1 MANRGP
7 LPPDHSDTAG
17 ALRRV
22 LAAQPDMLVRII
34 TELHRPVVDDASLR
48 YLLRR
53 AIFLARECI
62 DGAEWCSITT
72 RLNRTTCAAAHTD
85 RRAQLLDDGQRAQLL
100 DDGQRAQLLD
110 DGQRALKEG
119 PSLQAMRT
127 GQVVAVDKA
136 ELACSWP
143 SLAHVAADAGIYSVL
158 AAPLPRAAS
167 SCGSLTLYSSAAELV
182 TVDSLDVITVLGQY
196 LGRAI
201 EQYATVHSAATQV
214 AQLTQAIASR
224 APIEQAKGILMA
236 VHQISAAEAFELLC
250 QHSQNS
256 NTKLRDLA
264 AAFVAAQSGQAVR
277 GGQD

>member
-7 LPPDHSDTAG
+7 LHPDHSDTAG
-17 ALRRV
+17 VLRRV

-34 TELHRPVVDDASLR
+34 TELHQPVVDDASLR
-48 YLLRR
+48 NLLRR

-62 DGAEWCSITT
+62 EGAEWCSITT

-85 RRAQLLDDGQRAQLL
+85 RRAQLLDDGQRALN
-100 DDGQRAQLLD
+100 
-110 DGQRALKEG
+110 EG

-167 SCGSLTLYSSAAELV
+167 SCGALTLYSSAAELV
-182 TVDSLDVITVLGQY
+182 TAHSLDVITVLGQY
-196 LGRAI
+196 LGRGI
-201 EQYATVHSAATQV
+201 EQYAAVHSAATQV

-264 AAFVAAQSGQAVR
+264 AAFVAAQSGQTVR